1 MHAIRRSLA
10 FAALTLLLT
19 GGCELRCNGPVVVI
33 PTKIKYGGRAVAI
46 ATHPADD
53 ASAFVVS
60 ESGGIFRTSN
70 FGSPWFHVSRQS
82 TFWFSDIHYFDAN
95 PNIIIATAFEDLR
108 TDNGGGVWRSTN
120 GGDSWQ
126 HIAITPPDTSRPFE
140 AYCIAVEPSEPAR
153 IWVGTSSGL
162 AYSDDQGV
170 TWAFIPWAGNFRQVP
185 VWSVLAPQPGH
196 LRVLTRHG
204 FRSSDDRGAT
214 WLQAIEGPLPGPFRA
229 THNQLAC
236 SPASD
241 SVLYW
246 CGDYTTGIYGGDSTI
261 LIRSMDRGRR
271 WTKVKLL
278 RGHNRDAF
286 IRVTPRALSGVG
298 KYQIY
303 FGDGSAFLGRA
314 EVGKSDE
321 KIGAWQTLAVEHVDA
336 SDIGFKADGFTP
348 WLLAGDGGLQTTT
361 DKGAHWKMAG
371 NGADGYAALQISDAT
386 GQAHTGDREAD
397 LYFGTQ
403 DNSFWA
409 SADNGRTWPY
419 SALTEGVHINV
430 GERAASGDHNRV
442 NFVLLTSGGG
452 ADMISGPLLSSPTE
466 MNVPQGDG
474 WGARRLGDRTFM
486 RPVRPAPGANPIWVT
501 KNNGAFWITQCDAT
515 GFVEPSDRVKAV
527 DVAGQPIVFFAV
539 SRGMNEKVIMRAVD
553 LISGGTPLLSTV
565 TGFGRLGF
573 AQANAPSSDN
583 PLVWEA
589 LYAVDPFDPGHI
601 LVVDDRD
608 STIKVTHDGGASW
621 TVDQALVSRI
631 TNRGMYKFRRPRFP
645 LLPMNQVTVISFD
658 PHTRGRILV
667 GTIQSGVIFSCDF
680 GQTWHRLEDSE
691 NIPNVSSF
699 YFTAEGWVLASS
711 YGRGLWRLRIKCP
724 PSDDLP
730 PFMARTTSGPFLYS
744 SGALIPIGTLEP
756 EPKVSFVVVRGGSIS
771 GIRTDTT
778 GTQVERI
785 ELKSGSAEGLSV
797 AGERT
802 AVAVPVVLSTALPRA
817 EKDAGLASL
826 LKEGFQIKGALLEG
840 RQFRGYVLGK
850 NDIGASD
857 LAPPR
862 VPGPA
867 IAVSV
872 SADELRRVATITGVR
887 FRPSGTLQV
896 LVNGEI
902 LDITRTADRDGQ
914 FRFTIPVPPRPG
926 HYELTVKQA
935 GAPRPIEAWAPYEIV
950 NAD

>member
-1 MHAIRRSLA
+1 
-10 FAALTLLLT
+10 
-19 GGCELRCNGPVVVI
+19 
-33 PTKIKYGGRAVAI
+33 
-46 ATHPADD
+46 
-53 ASAFVVS
+53 
-60 ESGGIFRTSN
+60 
-70 FGSPWFHVSRQS
+70 
-82 TFWFSDIHYFDAN
+82 
-95 PNIIIATAFEDLR
+95 
-108 TDNGGGVWRSTN
+108 
-120 GGDSWQ
+120 
-126 HIAITPPDTSRPFE
+126 
-140 AYCIAVEPSEPAR
+140 
-153 IWVGTSSGL
+153 
-162 AYSDDQGV
+162 
-170 TWAFIPWAGNFRQVP
+170 
-185 VWSVLAPQPGH
+185 
-196 LRVLTRHG
+196 
-204 FRSSDDRGAT
+204 
-214 WLQAIEGPLPGPFRA
+214 
-229 THNQLAC
+229 
-236 SPASD
+236 
-241 SVLYW
+241 
-246 CGDYTTGIYGGDSTI
+246 
-261 LIRSMDRGRR
+261 
-271 WTKVKLL
+271 
-278 RGHNRDAF
+278 
-286 IRVTPRALSGVG
+286 
-298 KYQIY
+298 
-303 FGDGSAFLGRA
+303 
-314 EVGKSDE
+314 
-321 KIGAWQTLAVEHVDA
+321 
-336 SDIGFKADGFTP
+336 
-348 WLLAGDGGLQTTT
+348 
-361 DKGAHWKMAG
+361 
-371 NGADGYAALQISDAT
+371 
-386 GQAHTGDREAD
+386 
-397 LYFGTQ
+397 
-403 DNSFWA
+403 
-409 SADNGRTWPY
+409 
-419 SALTEGVHINV
+419 
-430 GERAASGDHNRV
+430 
-442 NFVLLTSGGG
+442 
-452 ADMISGPLLSSPTE
+452 
-466 MNVPQGDG
+466 
-474 WGARRLGDRTFM
+474 
-486 RPVRPAPGANPIWVT
+486 
-501 KNNGAFWITQCDAT
+501 
-515 GFVEPSDRVKAV
+515 
-527 DVAGQPIVFFAV
+527 
-539 SRGMNEKVIMRAVD
+539 
-553 LISGGTPLLSTV
+553 
-565 TGFGRLGF
+565 
-573 AQANAPSSDN
+573 
-583 PLVWEA
+583 
-589 LYAVDPFDPGHI
+589 
-601 LVVDDRD
+601 
-608 STIKVTHDGGASW
+608 VTHDGGASW